1 MASSQPAPAL
11 RRVPRQAAVEE
22 EDDLIRLFLP
32 TSCPALPVIPPR
44 SRTPNEH
51 NNAPALPPNSHDS
64 RNSHIVMHLEPSSNV
79 FLAVAYPYSHQQY
92 SQSRIRITIFCTPWT
107 SFHTLLST
115 SAACMQSAFFLTPL
129 LSFCHGS
136 SHLPIFRPSII
147 SCSNFFHDLLT
158 PHDILSAHPQVGIH
172 DTGPQR
178 VATGFFER
186 VFFSHPLPH
195 TPHRRNALT
204 SLATIRQ

>member
-64 RNSHIVMHLEPSSNV
+64 RNSHIVMHLEHSSNV
-79 FLAVAYPYSHQQY
+79 FLAVAYPYSHQQH

-129 LSFCHGS
+129 LPFCHGS

-147 SCSNFFHDLLT
+147 SCFNFFTTFSHHMIFFRHIPRWGSMIPALNASRRAFLNVFSSLT
-158 PHDILSAHPQVGIH
+158 PYHTHHIH
-172 DTGPQR
+172 
-178 VATGFFER
+178 ATH
-186 VFFSHPLPH
+186 SHH
-195 TPHRRNALT
+195 
-204 SLATIRQ
+204 